1 MIDIVLY
8 IYILLQTIRKRS
20 KYTYITYISHLSILL
35 NPPTFIFICIT
46 HHHVLQ
52 YIEYSNTM
60 KQNKNTPPK
69 EHQNIM
75 EEDNIP
81 NPWEQIDV
89 IALFTFFYLIQGVLL
104 QIPGVLGT
112 YMAHEV
118 HECEDKY
125 YVQTYLDNVFWP
137 FSLKLLIAP
146 IVDFIPLFCFSHKF
160 HRRGYMLV
168 ASILSAVIFFVLTFT
183 WSFIDPDDSCPNAP
197 LLFAHL
203 FPIILIN
210 AIADVAL
217 DGSAV
222 LALQGKNI
230 GYFALIQT
238 LGYTFGSSGGEVA
251 FIYLEQRIGVRSCFT
266 AIGIVSLISA
276 CLIFKAKENDDVDN
290 NNSDILIDD
299 DITNNTTCN
308 NNNNNLKRAYKE
320 LYRIVTNQ
328 NALFIAIAFYA
339 SALFWGEAALLSKV
353 DLRNLGYTKD
363 DVAIVGIIDA
373 LPTAISIFLITQYI
387 GARVDGIKRLKI
399 LYPICIIGWISYF
412 CTMVIPPYMDGTTN
426 GNGKETWVFPFR
438 TIVNLIGIPFRK
450 VVYILII
457 SYASRIT
464 PTSCPGTFITVLMT
478 FMNLGSKIWKSIRNP
493 IRNAFQ
499 EIAKEHNNGICDGTL
514 NTEYQGKYIFT
525 ETIDGNTTKQV
536 RFCGKVNC
544 EVNEY
549 CNKLG
554 DGYVLF
560 GIFSLC
566 IGIIYYI
573 LFVLV
578 IARKID
584 IEKEKFDP
592 NNVEERIKWCPRKCC
607 GEDMYHDDYNEYLS
621 FHDDDIEEDIH
632 SRNNNHRSSR
642 ISYVE
647 MK

>member
-1 MIDIVLY
+1 
-8 IYILLQTIRKRS
+8 
-20 KYTYITYISHLSILL
+20 
-35 NPPTFIFICIT
+35 
-46 HHHVLQ
+46 
-52 YIEYSNTM
+52 
-60 KQNKNTPPK
+60 
-69 EHQNIM
+69 
-75 EEDNIP
+75 
-81 NPWEQIDV
+81 
-89 IALFTFFYLIQGVLL
+89 
-104 QIPGVLGT
+104 
-112 YMAHEV
+112 
-118 HECEDKY
+118 
-125 YVQTYLDNVFWP
+125 
-137 FSLKLLIAP
+137 
-146 IVDFIPLFCFSHKF
+146 
-160 HRRGYMLV
+160 
-168 ASILSAVIFFVLTFT
+168 
-183 WSFIDPDDSCPNAP
+183 
-197 LLFAHL
+197 
-203 FPIILIN
+203 
-210 AIADVAL
+210 
-217 DGSAV
+217 
-222 LALQGKNI
+222 
-230 GYFALIQT
+230 
-238 LGYTFGSSGGEVA
+238 
-251 FIYLEQRIGVRSCFT
+251 
-266 AIGIVSLISA
+266 
-276 CLIFKAKENDDVDN
+276 
-290 NNSDILIDD
+290 
-299 DITNNTTCN
+299 
-308 NNNNNLKRAYKE
+308 
-320 LYRIVTNQ
+320 
-328 NALFIAIAFYA
+328 
-339 SALFWGEAALLSKV
+339 
-353 DLRNLGYTKD
+353 
-363 DVAIVGIIDA
+363 
-373 LPTAISIFLITQYI
+373 
-387 GARVDGIKRLKI
+387 
-399 LYPICIIGWISYF
+399 
-412 CTMVIPPYMDGTTN
+412 MDGTTN

-450 VVYILII
+450 VAHILII

-478 FMNLGSKIWKSIRNP
+478 FMNLGSKIWMSIRNP